1 MATKSYGLSVRP
13 NQRKQYT
20 VASSAAP
27 VLSNR
32 KSYGA
37 QVENRLVISKE
48 YPFSAAPYSLRKAI
62 EEETM
67 RAKRKEREYPASL
80 FVPTRSD
87 GIGNEYQSLKDDMLL
102 GAGGRVVAQLF
113 LDDYDPSAGCQRE
126 WVAPIDGAEG
136 FTLKSD
142 TEVVYSD
149 QPDVEL
155 VPRERFGRRDQLFQS
170 IRVLEQEVEASKTVA
185 TERMH
190 ERMADEDEQEPLV
203 RLRPFF
209 DGDLETPDDSERIII
224 EQETV
229 LTEMDG
235 MDASFI
241 LVYEHKLM
249 NVPLLRPIFDG
260 KQERMHQMGRMEL
273 PSLVEEGTLSSAHL
287 ENPALS
293 SSLDAQF
300 PGLLHDQV
308 NLAAF
313 ERLERTR
320 IMERMFNTSPL
331 ETSSTVGRSMT
342 ESAHVT
348 HHVSMKRIDEPAS
361 GEILDL
367 EPFQL
372 RSRTYDSLDDAS
384 DEGTNLHAP
393 YLAHDS
399 REVVAE
405 VKNPLLD
412 AETTEAAHGRV
423 NRQSDTVCVPY
434 EPVLVSR
441 DSFETNLHVLE
452 TPQNPHA
459 SKDVVVSGNETLQK
473 ARTDIRVLLDGAT
486 GAGSHNIA
494 NIELSLDGFETGMGQ
509 PKTRDIL
516 LTEMDAAEMEAVP
529 VEETTMVSTTLRE
542 RERPMKLEPHE
553 SVRLDRSEVSADID
567 DWEASSSERQDVLID
582 LADLEAVPMLERVIT
597 VAREDVEQPERI
609 NHGHV
614 VDVGKIEAALQ
625 YAATLG
631 ATIDGTESGNAENRF
646 LSILSDGLQKS
657 DVSRESGAVE
667 WQRLDVAKHDLKGS
681 EGIWNAIDSANGQRE
696 RDAVEEKGAHAV
708 PNQIS
713 TIGEEHGWTLATP
726 NHISAIGEEHHWT
739 LATPSYRE
747 NYTFL
752 EPLYGASKE
761 GMTDLAILN
770 TPVEAEKSID
780 EIEAFE
786 QTMDGAEK
794 IALLVDESR
803 MERTIRQKM
812 DRMAIVGHTDR
823 GNTGITESDAILQG
837 PLTASAESMQHNA
850 IQDNP
855 GHGVRTIIQGE
866 AVEEHPHQIERISDT
881 TLATEERFDSSLYLN
896 GQNDAFESSP
906 DQANREAERMAFQDV
921 TFAQAERENERAA
934 EVIDVTDR
942 ADRQHQEDAY
952 VEDWT
957 TAARLELVNAYLE
970 DWAPAERRDT
980 VQASLVRLEQMRV
993 RNVVA
998 VELADPLQALKT
1010 MKPASWVSP
1019 ETSGRIVPTLPVH
1032 DEKIQVAIPRVKVK
1046 KKIWLIPAAGNHWNG
1061 WSRWKKT
1068 R

>member
-32 KSYGA
+32 KSYGV

-102 GAGGRVVAQLF
+102 GAGGRVIAQLF
-113 LDDYDPSAGCQRE
+113 LDDYESSAGCQRE

-136 FTLKSD
+136 FTLKND

-155 VPRERFGRRDQLFQS
+155 VPRERFGRHDQLFQS

-473 ARTDIRVLLDGAT
+473 ARTDIHVLLDSAT
-486 GAGSHNIA
+486 EAGSHNIA
-494 NIELSLDGFETGMGQ
+494 DVELLLEQFETGAGQ
-509 PKTRDIL
+509 PKMRDIL

-529 VEETTMVSTTLRE
+529 VEETALVSTMLQE
-542 RERPMKLEPHE
+542 RERPMMLEPRE
-553 SVRLDRSEVSADID
+553 SVRMDRSQVPADMTDAETASNGRQDIPIDLDGLEALPMVDRIVDIIRDEVERPDRANEGYEVDIGRFDSTSQYVAIMNAAIDGYENGIGDTEFVSALD
-567 DWEASSSERQDVLID
+567 
-582 LADLEAVPMLERVIT
+582 
-597 VAREDVEQPERI
+597 
-609 NHGHV
+609 
-614 VDVGKIEAALQ
+614 
-625 YAATLG
+625 
-631 ATIDGTESGNAENRF
+631 
-646 LSILSDGLQKS
+646 DGLQNS
-657 DVSRESGAVE
+657 ILSRESGAVE
-667 WQRLDVAKHDLKGS
+667 WQRLDMAMHDWKGIDAVS
-681 EGIWNAIDSANGQRE
+681 SGFDSADGHRE
-696 RDAVEEKGAHAV
+696 RDAIQEDGDHGV

-713 TIGEEHGWTLATP
+713 TIGGVHGFSLATP
-726 NHISAIGEEHHWT
+726 NHISTIGEEQRWN

-752 EPLYGASKE
+752 EPLHEASKD
-761 GMTDLAILN
+761 GLTDMAIMYM
-770 TPVEAEKSID
+770 PEAAEKSID
-780 EIEAFE
+780 EVETLE
-786 QTMDGAEK
+786 QGMEGTEK
-794 IALLVDESR
+794 FVLLVDESR
-803 MERTIRQKM
+803 MEGTSRQKM
-812 DRMAIVGHTDR
+812 DRLAVEDR
-823 GNTGITESDAILQG
+823 NDQSETGAAESVAILG
-837 PLTASAESMQHNA
+837 APLTASSESTQIDA
-850 IQDNP
+850 IHEAP
-855 GHGVRTIIQGE
+855 GQGERKVIQGE
-866 AVEEHPHQIERISDT
+866 AVEEHPHAIERISDT
-881 TLATEERFDSSLYLN
+881 TVATEERFDSSRYLN
-896 GQNDAFESSP
+896 EQNDAFESSP
-906 DQANREAERMAFQDV
+906 DQAGRESERAALEDV
-921 TFAQAERENERAA
+921 KFAQAERDNERAA
-934 EVIDVTDR
+934 QVIDVTDR
-942 ADRQHQEDAY
+942 AERHHQEDAY
-952 VEDWT
+952 VEDWA

-1019 ETSGRIVPTLPVH
+1019 ETSERIVPTLPVH